1 MTTKNKALRRVS
13 IAAIGVL
20 ISIVLVCAL
29 CVILPKNVSAQAP
42 QAPATSEDASADNA
56 KLRAQCQNN
65 LKQLGLVMKM
75 YANESKGMFY
85 PPFSSEAGKL
95 MFEAKVIAPEYVTD
109 QAIFYCP
116 AFTNKKPIEKP
127 VVNADSYIYLGYI
140 LRGDDDVEQFAKY
153 FKDHAKK
160 GGPFDETILSGN
172 TDPNVSISEK
182 LPFLR
187 EGIERF
193 YITDIN
199 DPSASAKVQSS
210 IPVMMDWPDNHKNP
224 EGGSVLYMDGHVEFI
239 KYPGKWPMTEK
250 TMKILCELAGRPP
263 IGKRNK

>member
-1 MTTKNKALRRVS
+1 MVTVTKLYVAKRIMAR
-13 IAAIGVL
+13 IAVFCVL
-20 ISIVLVCAL
+20 GLIFPMITF
-29 CVILPKNVSAQAP
+29 AQTPPSSGTQNGNGTPTA
-42 QAPATSEDASADNA
+42 EDA
-56 KLRAQCQNN
+56 KLRSYCQNN
-65 LKQLGLVMKM
+65 LKQFGLVMKM

-95 MFEAKVIAPEYVTD
+95 MVEAKVIVPEYVTD
-109 QAIFYCP
+109 PNIFYCP

-127 VVNADSYIYLGYI
+127 VVNADSYLYLGYV
-140 LRGDDDVEQFAKY
+140 LRGDEDVEQFAKY
-153 FKDHAKK
+153 YKEHAKK
-160 GGPFDETILSGN
+160 GGAYDETILSGN
-172 TDPNVSISEK
+172 TDPKISMSEK

-224 EGGSVLYMDGHVEFI
+224 DGGSVLYMDGHVEFI